1 VGGGKGDRL
10 MVNIK
15 LIFSK
20 RLSELRQLKGFSMY
34 YIADKLN
41 IKEPSVTY
49 YFNGKGFP
57 SAVNL
62 IALADLFGVSIDYLV
77 GRTDEP
83 EINKK
88 V

>member
-1 VGGGKGDRL
+1 L
-10 MVNIK
+10 
-15 LIFSK
+15 
-20 RLSELRQLKGFSMY
+20 Y

-62 IALADLFGVSIDYLV
+62 IALADLFGVSIDYLF
-77 GRTDEP
+77 GRTDKP
-83 EINKK
+83 DVNK
-88 V
+88 

>member
-1 VGGGKGDRL
+1 MNR
-10 MVNIK
+10 K

-20 RLSELRQLKGFSMY
+20 RLGELRQIKGFSMY
-34 YIADKLN
+34 QIADKLN
-41 IKEPSVTY
+41 LKEPSVTY
-49 YFNGKGFP
+49 YFTGKGFP

-83 EINKK
+83 NVNK
-88 V
+88 